1 MSVIHDTNK
10 ESVKTISELIS
21 RLSLN
26 QYLLIQNL
34 NWVKQSNLAS
44 GLILEEQIVSQLTDI
59 SFSDIVK

>member
-1 MSVIHDTNK
+1 MSVIRDTNK
-10 ESVKTISELIS
+10 ESVKTVFELIS

-34 NWVKQSNLAS
+34 NWDKQSNLAS